1 MVESL
6 GSRASGPSMESS
18 MESRSD
24 KESGNES
31 SGSRVLYESSSE
43 SCNESSSESCNES
56 SSESCNESSSESCN
70 ESSGSRALTGP
81 RVVMWSLDVVPSMAL
96 ALSLL
101 CGSLYDPSQ
110 RVCIVVS
117 CKGQFSVVQPD
128 VDRVEVAGM
137 GQGWTGPTRARIDV
151 TSQGWTNPTRARVT
165 EIG

>member
-31 SGSRVLYESSSE
+31 SGSRVLY
-43 SCNESSSESCNES
+43 
-56 SSESCNESSSESCN
+56 ESSSESCN

-165 EIG
+165 ETG